1 MKVIIKDS
9 FKTVLLV
16 SMVLLGVFL
25 YAQSSVKPVF
35 AYTSTTS
42 CTQVFSYEG
51 STIHN
56 GQINVSLSPVGHG
69 NSYNVSVSG
78 SGPYHL
84 DHYNTSCT
92 ITYTA
97 SCIQYSSS
105 YPYTCIQY
113 DTIPGTCTQYNY
125 NTSPASCVQSTSS
138 YIQGYNTSTSNVYDV
153 TGSANLSETS
163 NQSTYLNGLIANTS
177 VSCSG
182 SSFNTAVNTV
192 SVNNTNV
199 FKYNNVSPDPGKQL
213 SPVTLTATLS
223 SGVNCNTGGPATAT
237 MNLREGPFILSL
249 TPNTALPF
257 NTEQYGGNPD
267 GTIIYALS
275 TSCNNGNLQCSN
287 SSRYVSWNI
296 TTSQPWL
303 YLWDGK
309 VSNEQR
315 SIKVYCIN
323 PTNKTST
330 NPNLYLYCDNNNTD
344 TAINSHLWTRASN
357 TQNMASG
364 SGSSVYQAQVI
375 VSPSSFA
382 QANNPAPVTL
392 NIYAS
397 WISTSNGGNA
407 YSRGGF
413 NITTPPSP
421 ATPTDKIFTN
431 ALLETLGGGL
441 NFENGTP
448 VSYASLEYANQKLG
462 LTQNGIPIYD
472 FNFYTTL
479 YCEITGKCQGAFSNG
494 IIQVHSIPPNQ
505 ANLGSLQSMTQS
517 NPNWYFYQG
526 NLTISQN
533 TVYTGSAVLIVNG
546 NVTITPS
553 LYPQTATCTIAG
565 SSPLTN
571 VQACPGLVIIAKDY
585 IEITSNTPSQAF
597 SYDRDLDANTNSDV
611 TSTGPSNVQEPGGG
625 LSMTSP
631 YDVVDALLISMGK
644 IVIDN

>member
-16 SMVLLGVFL
+16 LVVLLGIFL
-25 YAQSSVKPVF
+25 YAKSSVKPVL
-35 AYTSTTS
+35 AWTGPYVNCYYTN
-42 CTQVFSYEG
+42 VVEN
-51 STIHN
+51 STIYN
-56 GQINVSLSPVGHG
+56 GQINVSLSPVGYG

-78 SGPYHL
+78 SGPYHK
-84 DHYNTSCT
+84 DYYTDYECNY
-92 ITYTA
+92 TYYA
-97 SCIQYSSS
+97 SCIQYSTT
-105 YPYTCIQY
+105 YPYGCIQY
-113 DTIPGTCTQYNY
+113 DTPPADYTT
-125 NTSPASCVQSTSS
+125 NTSV
-138 YIQGYNTSTSNVYDV
+138 YVFDKNVYDV

-163 NQSTYLNGLIANTS
+163 NQPTYLNGLIANTS

-182 SSFNTAVNTV
+182 SSFNTQVNTV
-192 SVNNTNV
+192 SVNNTKV
-199 FKYNNVSPDPGKQL
+199 FNYNNVSPDPGKQL

-223 SGVNCNTGGPATAT
+223 SGQYCNTGGPATAT

-249 TPNTALPF
+249 SPDSSLPF

-267 GTIIYALS
+267 GTIIYTLS

-296 TTSQPWL
+296 TTNQPWL

-309 VSNEQR
+309 VSSEQT
-315 SIKVYCIN
+315 SVTVYCIN
-323 PTNKTST
+323 PTDKTST
-330 NPNLYLYCDNNNTD
+330 STSLYLYCDNSSPDTPINN
-344 TAINSHLWTRASN
+344 HLWTRAAN
-357 TQNMASG
+357 TQNMPSG
-364 SGSSVYQAQVI
+364 SGSSAYHAQV
-375 VSPSSFA
+375 VVTPSSFA

-397 WISTSNGGNA
+397 WLSTANGGNA

-421 ATPTDKIFTN
+421 ATPADKIFTD

-448 VSYASLEYANQKLG
+448 VSYASLEYVNQKLG
-462 LTQNGIPIYD
+462 LTNNGTPIYD
-472 FNFYTTL
+472 FNFYATL
-479 YCEITGKCQGAFSNG
+479 YCEITGKCQNAFSNG
-494 IIQVHSIPPNQ
+494 VIQISKIPQNQ

-526 NLTISQN
+526 DLNISQN
-533 TVYTGSAVLIVNG
+533 TIYTGSAVLIVNG
-546 NVTITPS
+546 NVTINPS
-553 LYPQTATCTIAG
+553 LYPQTAACTIAD

-571 VQACPGLVIIAKDY
+571 VQLCPGLVIISSGN

-597 SYDRDLDANTNSDV
+597 SYDRDLDANTNADV
-611 TSTGPSNVQEPGGG
+611 ENTGNVTEPGGG
-625 LSMTSP
+625 LTTVSP
-631 YDVVDALLISMGK
+631 YDVVDAFLISMGK